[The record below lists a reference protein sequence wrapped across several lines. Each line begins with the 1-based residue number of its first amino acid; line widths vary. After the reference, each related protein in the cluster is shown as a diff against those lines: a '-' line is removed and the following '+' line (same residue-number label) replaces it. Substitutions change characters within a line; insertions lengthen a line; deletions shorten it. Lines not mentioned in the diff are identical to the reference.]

1 MTHAEKRKAIQET
14 IIELHRAIKA
24 LQALDSEMA
33 ANDSMMWTSSIVRGK
48 AKRASMDATRALS
61 AYRKISI
68 Y

>member
-1 MTHAEKRKAIQET
+1 MTHAEKRM
-14 IIELHRAIKA
+14 IIHDALTDLHRAIKA

-33 ANDSMMWTSSIVRGK
+33 SNNSMMWTSSIVRGK
-48 AKRASMDATRALS
+48 AKRASMDATRSLS

>member
-1 MTHAEKRKAIQET
+1 MNHSEKRKLVQET

-33 ANDSMMWTSSIVRGK
+33 ANSSMLYTSSIVRGK

-61 AYRKISI
+61 AYRKMTVF
-68 Y
+68 